1 MLPLFICTIEDPVK
15 RSTCELLYLKYRQHM
30 FGVARSILK
39 DDALSEDVV
48 QDVFMKLIEKDRLP
62 SLEDPKTKAFLTV
75 AAERRALDVLRGRKN
90 ISEDELSEVNAGVC
104 VPMEASELAMAIN
117 GLPAA
122 YREVVLLHYYMG
134 YSPKELAKQLGI
146 EHKSVLKRL
155 ERARGMLKEIMQG
168 E

>member
-1 MLPLFICTIEDPVK
+1 MFPLFICTIEDPVK
-15 RSTCELLYLKYRQHM
+15 RSDCELLYMEYRQHM

-48 QDVFMKLIEKDRLP
+48 QDVFIKLIEKDKLP
-62 SLEDPKTKAFLTV
+62 SLDDPRTKAYLTV
-75 AAERRALDVLRGRKN
+75 AAEHRALDILRGRKN
-90 ISEDELSEVNAGVC
+90 ISEDGLSEEAAGIC
-104 VPMEASELAMAIN
+104 VPMEASELAMAVN

-122 YREVVLLHYYMG
+122 YREVILLHYYMG
-134 YSPKELAKQLGI
+134 YSPKELAKYLGI